1 MLAARAASLSA
12 AESALAAEGAPV
24 PSLDQARAGS
34 QPVTPAIAAP
44 ASNGRMRR
52 MHNRI
57 PRVREGREVD
67 SARREFILSKY
78 RHHHG
83 KQRRRAVL
91 SRAKI
96 QNSQNFSPL
105 ILPLAVLLPL
115 TACSPKDTA
124 EGELQFAAAESNTAA
139 KETATSETTSSGM
152 QGPCY
157 DVEGMKSRGLSDTM
171 AVHAQACD

>member
-1 MLAARAASLSA
+1 M
-12 AESALAAEGAPV
+12 
-24 PSLDQARAGS
+24 
-34 QPVTPAIAAP
+34 
-44 ASNGRMRR
+44 
-52 MHNRI
+52 
-57 PRVREGREVD
+57 REGREVD
-67 SARREFILSKY
+67 SARREFIPSKY

-91 SRAKI
+91 SRGKDTEFPKL
-96 QNSQNFSPL
+96 QPTDSP
-105 ILPLAVLLPL
+105 PSRTSSSHRLLPQ
-115 TACSPKDTA
+115 DTA
-124 EGELQFAAAESNTAA
+124 EGEPQFAAAESNTAA